1 MLPPDP
7 EKGSGFRKAAGG
19 TPQSTESL
27 GTIQKAIR
35 YAEKDDLLLYITA
48 AFGIFMPA
56 VMYFFYRYIHNRY
69 KRIKKAQ
76 KHKAKNQSSPEN
88 ERKTVIF
95 YFPGRTSGKQFAYK
109 LADGLQRFD
118 PLVAKISAKELE
130 KARWPKTIQ
139 IFVVADEDVGEG
151 PPTQF
156 SEFTDWLDE
165 VRYEHRKKN
174 YLRDVKFCILYLTR
188 NISEATE
195 NGEIADSEPFIGPLE
210 QRLRSL
216 SATCIRRRVIRMRDD
231 NRSEEK
237 KQSEEV
243 CSEFGELL
251 CRFYYGEFDGLD
263 EPEGNVSTAECST
276 SEESD

>member
-19 TPQSTESL
+19 TQQSTESL

-56 VMYFFYRYIHNRY
+56 VMYFFY
-69 KRIKKAQ
+69 
-76 KHKAKNQSSPEN
+76 
-88 ERKTVIF
+88 
-95 YFPGRTSGKQFAYK
+95 RTSGKQFAYK

-216 SATCIRRRVIRMRDD
+216 SATCLRRRVIRMRDD

-237 KQSEEV
+237 KQSEEI